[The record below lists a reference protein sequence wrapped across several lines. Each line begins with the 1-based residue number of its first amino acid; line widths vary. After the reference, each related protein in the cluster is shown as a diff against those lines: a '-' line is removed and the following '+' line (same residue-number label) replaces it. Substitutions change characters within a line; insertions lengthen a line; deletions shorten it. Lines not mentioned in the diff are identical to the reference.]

1 MRAEAALFV
10 CCQVVDGGGE
20 VKRDHCRKISLE
32 VKVILMLPRLRR
44 WLLHTGCVVGA
55 SSHVC
60 ERLEGEYISRN
71 HKVEVSEV
79 LRVVSSGLMAV
90 TTGTVEIL
98 YRLIHRLDLII
109 QRIESNPHWS

>member
-1 MRAEAALFV
+1 
-10 CCQVVDGGGE
+10 